1 MIVSFTGP
9 VSHALNITWHFNS
22 HFTRRIKARSAPASP
37 RRVARRRIAFPNSLM
52 STPHTKTHELN
63 TTDETQQ
70 LARFSKQNAMNE
82 DDDETENMQE

>member
-1 MIVSFTGP
+1 MGCA
-9 VSHALNITWHFNS
+9 HQ
-22 HFTRRIKARSAPASP
+22 RSPQIG
-37 RRVARRRIAFPNSLM
+37 RKLDVGARRRIAFPNSSM